1 MRIVSERIPLC
12 KPAFSGAEIEALKE
26 VAESGW
32 IGRGPRAIE
41 LEERF
46 ADFVEVAEAVSL
58 NSATAA
64 LHLALLAADVE
75 GQEVLT
81 TSMTFVSTNQAILH
95 AGGRP
100 VFCDIDPDTLT
111 IDPQEVARKITPT
124 TRAIVVMHY
133 GGHACDMDPILELA
147 DQHGL
152 YVIEDVAQG
161 CGGSYR
167 DRMLGSLGY
176 IGCFSF
182 QATKNMTTGDGGM
195 LVTNDAAVAARA
207 RRLRWVGINR
217 PTWER
222 FQPGSARRSWVYDVE
237 EIGFKYEMTDLAAA
251 LGLVQFA
258 RLGALIAARRRLL
271 ERYHRELAGVDGLE
285 MVAQREYATSACYN
299 AVIKTDRRDE
309 LYEFLDGEGIDS
321 NVHYYPNHLFSIFR
335 PYTTRLPV
343 TEREWQRILS
353 IPLYPDLSID
363 QQNRVTQSLKLF
375 ADSSGAASTGPSAGI
390 ARAG

>member
-1 MRIVSERIPLC
+1 MSERIPLC
-12 KPAFSGAEIEALKE
+12 RPAFGDAELQALQE
-26 VAESGW
+26 TAASGW
-32 IGRGPRAIE
+32 IGRGPRTIE

-46 ADFVEVAEAVSL
+46 AEYIGCQEAVSL

-64 LHLALLAADVE
+64 LHLALLTADVD

-100 VFCDIDPDTLT
+100 VFCDIDAETMA
-111 IDPQEVARKITPT
+111 IDPQDIARKITPT

-147 DQHGL
+147 DKHGL
-152 YVIEDVAQG
+152 WVIEDVAQG

-167 DRMLGSLGY
+167 DRKLGSLGY

-195 LVTNDAAVAARA
+195 LVTGDAAVAERA
-207 RRLRWVGINR
+207 RRLRWVGITR

-222 FQPGSARRSWVYDVE
+222 FHPGPARRSWVYDIE
-237 EIGFKYEMTDLAAA
+237 EIGFKYEMNDLSAC
-251 LGLVQFA
+251 LGLVQLE
-258 RLGALIAARRRLL
+258 RLEELITSRQRLL
-271 ERYHRELAGVDGLE
+271 DRYRSELEDVEGISMLT
-285 MVAQREYATSACYN
+285 QQEYASSACYN
-299 AVIKTDRRDE
+299 AVIKSDHRDE
-309 LYEFLDGEGIDS
+309 LYEFLDDQGIDS

-343 TEREWQRILS
+343 TEAEWQRILS
-353 IPLYPDLSID
+353 IPLYPDLQTAEQDHVISC
-363 QQNRVTQSLKLF
+363 LKSF
-375 ADSSGAASTGPSAGI
+375 AANKVGSDTAGTDSSRAARTG
-390 ARAG
+390 

>member
-1 MRIVSERIPLC
+1 MSARIPLC
-12 KPAFSGAEIEALKE
+12 RPAFGDAEIAALQE
-26 VAESGW
+26 TVASGW

-46 ADFVEVAEAVSL
+46 ADYIGCREAVAL

-64 LHLALLAADVE
+64 LHLALLTADVD

-100 VFCDIDPDTLT
+100 VFCDIDASTMAISPEE
-111 IDPQEVARKITPT
+111 IARKITPT
-124 TRAIVVMHY
+124 TRAVVVMHY

-147 DQHGL
+147 DRHGL
-152 YVIEDVAQG
+152 WVIEDVAQG
-161 CGGSYR
+161 CGGLYKQ
-167 DRMLGSLGY
+167 RMLGSLGY

-195 LVTNDAAVAARA
+195 LVTDDSAVAERA
-207 RRLRWVGINR
+207 RRLRWVGITR

-222 FQPGSARRSWVYDVE
+222 FHLGPARRSWVYDIE
-237 EIGFKYEMTDLAAA
+237 EIGFKYEMNDLSAA
-251 LGLVQFA
+251 LGLVQLD
-258 RLGALIAARRRLL
+258 RLGELTARRRHLL
-271 ERYHRELAGVDGLE
+271 ARYRSELADIDGID

-299 AVIKTDRRDE
+299 AVVKSDNRDE
-309 LYEFLDGEGIDS
+309 LYAYLDDQGIDS
-321 NVHYYPNHLFSIFR
+321 NVHYYPNHLYSIFR

-343 TEREWQRILS
+343 TEAEWQRILS
-353 IPLYPDLSID
+353 IPLYPDLHRD
-363 QQNRVTQSLKLF
+363 EQDRVTSCLTSF
-375 ADSSGAASTGPSAGI
+375 AAGVRAGSELSGAA
-390 ARAG
+390 RAG

>member
-1 MRIVSERIPLC
+1 MSERIPLC
-12 KPAFSGAEIEALKE
+12 RPAFGDAELQALQE
-26 VAESGW
+26 TAASGW
-32 IGRGPRAIE
+32 IGRGPRTIE

-46 ADFVEVAEAVSL
+46 AEYIGCQEAVSL

-64 LHLALLAADVE
+64 LHLALLTADVD

-100 VFCDIDPDTLT
+100 VFCDIDPETMA
-111 IDPQEVARKITPT
+111 IDPQEIARKITPT

-147 DQHGL
+147 DKHGL
-152 YVIEDVAQG
+152 WVIEDVAQG
-161 CGGSYR
+161 CGGSYK
-167 DRMLGSLGY
+167 DRKLGSLGY

-195 LVTNDAAVAARA
+195 LVTGDAAVAERA
-207 RRLRWVGINR
+207 RRLRWVGITR

-222 FQPGSARRSWVYDVE
+222 FHPGPARRSWVYDID
-237 EIGFKYEMTDLAAA
+237 EIGFKYEMNDLSAC
-251 LGLVQFA
+251 LGLVQLE
-258 RLGALIAARRRLL
+258 RLEELITSRQRLL
-271 ERYHRELAGVDGLE
+271 DRYRRELEDVEGISMLR
-285 MVAQREYATSACYN
+285 QHEYAASACYN
-299 AVIKTDRRDE
+299 AVIKSDHRDE
-309 LYEFLDGEGIDS
+309 LYEFLDDQGIDS

-343 TEREWQRILS
+343 TEAEWQRILS
-353 IPLYPDLSID
+353 IPLYPDLQTKEQDHVISCL
-363 QQNRVTQSLKLF
+363 TSF
-375 ADSSGAASTGPSAGI
+375 AANKAGSDTTGTDSSRAARTG
-390 ARAG
+390 